1 MHADGVG
8 GEIADGNVTI
18 GFLHQRIGE
27 VDADPCTVDI
37 GQTDC
42 IDAMRLHRPADK
54 VLPESPLA

>member
-1 MHADGVG
+1 MYADGVG

-37 GQTDC
+37 YAGKYAGKT
-42 IDAMRLHRPADK
+42 
-54 VLPESPLA
+54 V